1 MSEGKPIAKKLED
14 SEDILRLYLKEIS
27 KIPLLT
33 REQEVELGRRAK
45 NGDAEAMD
53 KLVKSNL
60 RFVVSIAKKYASS
73 GVPLL
78 DLINE
83 GNIGLIEAAKRFDPE
98 KANRFIT
105 YAKWWI
111 QQSIRSAVAAQAG
124 IVRLPTKQRMRLS
137 MIKAAYQRLQDELDR
152 APTSREVADAVGL
165 SVGEVETLLRA
176 STEAVSLE
184 SSKEVGAELADLDLE
199 EFDPSGETEVERAVI
214 LQSYVENLREII
226 KELSP
231 TEQKVITL
239 RFGLQDGQR
248 RSLESVGNVMGLSRE
263 RIRQIEEVAKRK
275 IRSIAKAKNLS
286 VVLN

>member
-137 MIKAAYQRLQDELDR
+137 MIKAAYHRLQDQLDR